1 MVNERA
7 KQFLPFQSLKG
18 LETELRKREKV
29 KIKKKELSS
38 DQEEELSY
46 QLNHLQKGMI
56 VRIIYYQNEEYLKKE
71 GIVVKINEQERY
83 LVIVKEKI
91 NFNDIFKI
99 EEIE

>member
-1 MVNERA
+1 
-7 KQFLPFQSLKG
+7 
-18 LETELRKREKV
+18 
-29 KIKKKELSS
+29 
-38 DQEEELSY
+38 
-46 QLNHLQKGMI
+46 MI

-71 GIVVKINEQERY
+71 GIVVKIDEQERY